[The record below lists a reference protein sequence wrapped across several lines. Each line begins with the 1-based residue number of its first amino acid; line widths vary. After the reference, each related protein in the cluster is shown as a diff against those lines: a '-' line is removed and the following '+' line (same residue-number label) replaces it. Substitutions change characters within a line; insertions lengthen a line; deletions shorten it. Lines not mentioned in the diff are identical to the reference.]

1 MKNKFIFFLLY
12 LFLSEIAFA
21 DQFIF
26 ETSKIEILNDGE
38 KIKAEDGK
46 AISQD
51 QNLEIVAKNFEYQK
65 DVDILYAEFGYA
77 LVNSEQLKIKFDEI
91 KYDQKRSIIIAK
103 KNVKINEIKKNI
115 LIETDSIFF
124 NVKDNII
131 SSSSNSKFKDN
142 FNNSITTTNF
152 NYNLKEG
159 DLRVENAELKDFN
172 NNNFSIKKAYLN
184 TTSNKLLGKDVSIN
198 LNNENFNT
206 DNEPRLKGRSLT
218 SKGNLT
224 EISKGV
230 FTTCKIRDGC
240 PPWEISAEKIQHDS
254 EKKIV
259 NYKNAWLKIY
269 DVPVMYFPKFFHPD
283 PTVKRRSGFLV
294 PTIKNTANS
303 NNYLSIPYFSAIS
316 LNKDITFTPRFY
328 TDDKFLLQ
336 SEYRQ
341 VNKDSK
347 HISDFS
353 FFSQNSKSSKN
364 HFFYD
369 YQKSLNFS
377 YFEESN
383 LNIEIEKTSNDT
395 YLKSN
400 KLISSLINDYNVLKN
415 NLRLNLYSDDLSI
428 KSEFTIYENLDK
440 NSSDR
445 YEFILPRFDI
455 SKKFKNQT
463 SLEGNFTFNSNNL
476 IRNYETNVF
485 EKYNINNL
493 IFNSDSL
500 ISKKGFKNNYDFII
514 KNVNSDTQNSSSF
527 KENENFYLSGLFQ
540 FNSSLPLIK
549 EINAYKKILKPK
561 ISLKISPENTKDLS
575 SDNDHRIDVN
585 NIFNLDRLSVND
597 TVEGGL
603 SLAYGSD
610 YTIFDN
616 VKNREVFS
624 LKLANNLRFNENKDL
639 PQNNQLG
646 EKTSNFFSEISY
658 SPSRFLTTKYN
669 LSTKNNLTDINY
681 ENFKATLSLNNF
693 VTTFDYLNE
702 NNSSNKN
709 SYLLNTTRFALNK
722 RNNLIFS
729 TRENKSSNLT
739 EYYNLIY
746 QYKIDCLAASI
757 EYNKDYYDDR
767 DIKPEESIFF
777 KLTII
782 PFGESSTPN
791 LKN

>member
-1 MKNKFIFFLLY
+1 MKL
-12 LFLSEIAFA
+12 
-21 DQFIF
+21 
-26 ETSKIEILNDGE
+26 
-38 KIKAEDGK
+38 
-46 AISQD
+46 
-51 QNLEIVAKNFEYQK
+51 
-65 DVDILYAEFGYA
+65 
-77 LVNSEQLKIKFDEI
+77 
-91 KYDQKRSIIIAK
+91 
-103 KNVKINEIKKNI
+103 KNI

-172 NNNFSIKKAYLN
+172 NNIFLIKKAYLN
-184 TTSNKLLGKDVSIN
+184 TTSNKLLGKDISIN
-198 LNNENFNT
+198 LNNENFNI

-254 EKKIV
+254 EKRII

-369 YQKSLNFS
+369 YRKNLNFS

-383 LNIEIEKTSNDT
+383 LDIKIEKTSNDT

-493 IFNSDSL
+493 IFNSDPL
-500 ISKKGFKNNYDFII
+500 ISKKGLNNNYNFVI

-527 KENENFYLSGLFQ
+527 KEDENFYLSGLFQ

-585 NIFNLDRLSVND
+585 NIFNLDRLSVSD

-624 LKLANNLRFNENKDL
+624 LKLANNLRLNENKDL

-681 ENFKATLSLNNF
+681 ESFKATISLNNF

-702 NNSSNKN
+702 NNSSNEN

-722 RNNLIFS
+722 KNNLIFS

-767 DIKPEESIFF
+767 DVKPEESIFF

>member
-26 ETSKIEILNDGE
+26 ETSKIEILNDGK

-65 DVDILYAEFGYA
+65 DIDILYAEFGYA
-77 LVNSEQLKIKFDEI
+77 LVNSKQLRIKFDEI
-91 KYDQKRSIIIAK
+91 KYDQKKSIIIAK

-172 NNNFSIKKAYLN
+172 NNIFLIKKAYLN
-184 TTSNKLLGKDVSIN
+184 TTSNKLLGKDISIN
-198 LNNENFNT
+198 LNNENFNI

-254 EKKIV
+254 EKRII

-369 YQKSLNFS
+369 YRKNLNFS

-383 LNIEIEKTSNDT
+383 LDIKIEKTSNDT

-463 SLEGNFTFNSNNL
+463 RLEGNFTFNSNNL
-476 IRNYETNVF
+476 IRNYETNIF

-493 IFNSDSL
+493 IFNSDPL
-500 ISKKGFKNNYDFII
+500 ISKKGFNNNYNFVI

-527 KENENFYLSGLFQ
+527 KEDENFYLSGLFQ

-585 NIFNLDRLSVND
+585 NIFNLDRLSVSD

-624 LKLANNLRFNENKDL
+624 LKLANNLRLNENKDL

-681 ENFKATLSLNNF
+681 ESFKATISLNNF

-702 NNSSNKN
+702 NNSSNEN

-722 RNNLIFS
+722 KNNLIFS

-767 DIKPEESIFF
+767 DVKPEESIFF

>member
-21 DQFIF
+21 DQFTF
-26 ETSKIEILNDGE
+26 ETSKIEILNDGK

-65 DVDILYAEFGYA
+65 DIDILYAEFGYA
-77 LVNSEQLKIKFDEI
+77 LVNSKQLRIKFDEI

-142 FNNSITTTNF
+142 FNNSLTTTNF

-172 NNNFSIKKAYLN
+172 NNIFLIKKAYLN

-254 EKKIV
+254 EKRII

-369 YQKSLNFS
+369 YRKNLNFS

-383 LNIEIEKTSNDT
+383 LDIKIEKTSNDT

-463 SLEGNFTFNSNNL
+463 RLEGNFTFNSNNL
-476 IRNYETNVF
+476 IRNYETNIF

-493 IFNSDSL
+493 IFNSDPL
-500 ISKKGFKNNYDFII
+500 ISKKGLNNNYNFVI

>member
-26 ETSKIEILNDGE
+26 ETSKIEILNDGK

-65 DVDILYAEFGYA
+65 DIDILYAEFGYA
-77 LVNSEQLKIKFDEI
+77 LVNSKQLRIKFDEI
-91 KYDQKRSIIIAK
+91 KYDQKKSIIIAK

-115 LIETDSIFF
+115 LIETDSISF

-172 NNNFSIKKAYLN
+172 NNIFLIKKAYLN
-184 TTSNKLLGKDVSIN
+184 TTSNKLLGKDISIN
-198 LNNENFNT
+198 LNNENFNI

-254 EKKIV
+254 EKRII

-369 YQKSLNFS
+369 YRKNLNFS

-383 LNIEIEKTSNDT
+383 LDIKIEKTSNDT

-463 SLEGNFTFNSNNL
+463 RLEGNFTFNSNNL
-476 IRNYETNVF
+476 IRNYETNIF

-493 IFNSDSL
+493 IFNSDPL
-500 ISKKGFKNNYDFII
+500 ISKKGFNNNYNFVI

-527 KENENFYLSGLFQ
+527 KEDENFYLSGLFQ

-585 NIFNLDRLSVND
+585 NIFNLDRLSVSD

-624 LKLANNLRFNENKDL
+624 LKLANNLRLNENKDL

-681 ENFKATLSLNNF
+681 ESFKATISLNNF

-702 NNSSNKN
+702 NNSSNEN

-722 RNNLIFS
+722 KNNLIFS

-767 DIKPEESIFF
+767 DVKPEESIFF

-791 LKN
+791 LMN

>member
-26 ETSKIEILNDGE
+26 ETSKIEILNDGK

-77 LVNSEQLKIKFDEI
+77 LVNSKQLKIKFDEI

-152 NYNLKEG
+152 NYNLKKG

-184 TTSNKLLGKDVSIN
+184 TTSNKLLGKDISIN
-198 LNNENFNT
+198 LNNENFNI

-254 EKKIV
+254 EKRII

-369 YQKSLNFS
+369 YQKNLNFS

-383 LNIEIEKTSNDT
+383 LDIKIEKTSNDT

-463 SLEGNFTFNSNNL
+463 RLEGNFTFNSNNL

-493 IFNSDSL
+493 IFNSDPL
-500 ISKKGFKNNYDFII
+500 ISKKGLNNNYNFVI
-514 KNVNSDTQNSSSF
+514 KNVNSDTQNSSGF

-549 EINAYKKILKPK
+549 EINSYKKILKPK

-585 NIFNLDRLSVND
+585 NIFNLDRLSVSD

-624 LKLANNLRFNENKDL
+624 LKLANNLRLNENKDL

-681 ENFKATLSLNNF
+681 ESFKATISLNNF

-702 NNSSNKN
+702 NNSSNEN

-722 RNNLIFS
+722 KNNLIFS

>member
-26 ETSKIEILNDGE
+26 ETSKIEILNDGK

-77 LVNSEQLKIKFDEI
+77 LVNSKQLKIKFDEI

-184 TTSNKLLGKDVSIN
+184 TTSNKLLGKDISIN
-198 LNNENFNT
+198 LNNENFNI

-254 EKKIV
+254 EKRII

-369 YQKSLNFS
+369 YRKNLNFS

-383 LNIEIEKTSNDT
+383 LDIKIEKTSNDT

-415 NLRLNLYSDDLSI
+415 NLRLNLYSDDL
-428 KSEFTIYENLDK
+428 
-440 NSSDR
+440 
-445 YEFILPRFDI
+445 
-455 SKKFKNQT
+455 Q
-463 SLEGNFTFNSNNL
+463 
-476 IRNYETNVF
+476 
-485 EKYNINNL
+485 
-493 IFNSDSL
+493 
-500 ISKKGFKNNYDFII
+500 
-514 KNVNSDTQNSSSF
+514 
-527 KENENFYLSGLFQ
+527 
-540 FNSSLPLIK
+540 
-549 EINAYKKILKPK
+549 
-561 ISLKISPENTKDLS
+561 
-575 SDNDHRIDVN
+575 
-585 NIFNLDRLSVND
+585 
-597 TVEGGL
+597 
-603 SLAYGSD
+603 
-610 YTIFDN
+610 
-616 VKNREVFS
+616 
-624 LKLANNLRFNENKDL
+624 
-639 PQNNQLG
+639 
-646 EKTSNFFSEISY
+646 
-658 SPSRFLTTKYN
+658 
-669 LSTKNNLTDINY
+669 
-681 ENFKATLSLNNF
+681 
-693 VTTFDYLNE
+693 
-702 NNSSNKN
+702 
-709 SYLLNTTRFALNK
+709 
-722 RNNLIFS
+722 
-729 TRENKSSNLT
+729 
-739 EYYNLIY
+739 
-746 QYKIDCLAASI
+746 
-757 EYNKDYYDDR
+757 
-767 DIKPEESIFF
+767 
-777 KLTII
+777 
-782 PFGESSTPN
+782 
-791 LKN
+791 

>member
-1 MKNKFIFFLLY
+1 MFIY

-26 ETSKIEILNDGE
+26 ETSKIEILNDGK

-77 LVNSEQLKIKFDEI
+77 LVNSKQLKIKFDEI
-91 KYDQKRSIIIAK
+91 KYDQKKSIIIAK

-142 FNNSITTTNF
+142 FNNTITTTNF

-184 TTSNKLLGKDVSIN
+184 TTSNKLLGKDISIN
-198 LNNENFNT
+198 LNNENFNI

-254 EKKIV
+254 EKRII

-369 YQKSLNFS
+369 YQKNLNFS

-383 LNIEIEKTSNDT
+383 LDIKIEKTSNDT

-463 SLEGNFTFNSNNL
+463 RLEGNFTFNSNNL

-493 IFNSDSL
+493 IFNSDPL
-500 ISKKGFKNNYDFII
+500 ISKKGLNNNYNFVI
-514 KNVNSDTQNSSSF
+514 KNVNSDTQNSSGF

-585 NIFNLDRLSVND
+585 NIFNLDRLSVSD

-624 LKLANNLRFNENKDL
+624 LKLANNLRLNENKDL

-702 NNSSNKN
+702 NNSSNEN

>member
-51 QNLEIVAKNFEYQK
+51 QNLEIIAKNFEYQK
-65 DVDILYAEFGYA
+65 DLDILYAEFGYA

-103 KNVKINEIKKNI
+103 KNVKISEIKKNI
-115 LIETDSIFF
+115 LIETESILF

-142 FNNSITTTNF
+142 FNNSLTTSNF

-172 NNNFSIKKAYLN
+172 NNNFSIKTAYLN
-184 TTSNKLLGKDVSIN
+184 TTSNKLLGKDISIN
-198 LNNENFNT
+198 LNNENFNI

-224 EISKGV
+224 EISKGI

-254 EKKIV
+254 EKKII

-353 FFSQNSKSSKN
+353 FFNQNSKSSKN

-369 YQKSLNFS
+369 YRKNLNFS

-383 LNIEIEKTSNDT
+383 LDIKIERTSNDT

-400 KLISSLINDYNVLKN
+400 KLTSSLINDYNVLKN
-415 NLRLNLYSDDLSI
+415 NLGLNLYSDDLSI

-463 SLEGNFTFNSNNL
+463 RLEGNFTFNSKNL
-476 IRNYETNVF
+476 ISNYETNVF

-493 IFNSDSL
+493 IFNSDPL
-500 ISKKGFKNNYDFII
+500 ISKKGLNNNYNFII

-527 KENENFYLSGLFQ
+527 KEDENFYLSGLFQ
-540 FNSSLPLIK
+540 FKSSLPLIK
-549 EINAYKKILKPK
+549 EINAFKKILKPK

-585 NIFNLDRLSVND
+585 NIFNLDRLAVSD

-616 VKNREVFS
+616 VKNRDVFS
-624 LKLANNLRFNENKDL
+624 LKLANNLRLNENKDL

-658 SPSRFLTTKYN
+658 SPSSFLTTKYN

-681 ENFKATLSLNNF
+681 ESFKATISLNNF

-702 NNSSNKN
+702 NNSSNEN
-709 SYLLNTTRFALNK
+709 SYLLNTTRFAFNK
-722 RNNLIFS
+722 KNNLIFS

-767 DIKPEESIFF
+767 DVKPEESIFF

>member
-26 ETSKIEILNDGE
+26 ETSKIEILNDGK

-77 LVNSEQLKIKFDEI
+77 LVNSKQLKIKFDEI

-172 NNNFSIKKAYLN
+172 NNIFLIKKAYLN
-184 TTSNKLLGKDVSIN
+184 TTSNKLLGKDISIN
-198 LNNENFNT
+198 LNNENFNI

-254 EKKIV
+254 EKRII

-369 YQKSLNFS
+369 YQKNLNFS

-383 LNIEIEKTSNDT
+383 LDIKIEKTSNDT

-463 SLEGNFTFNSNNL
+463 RLEGNFTFNSNNL
-476 IRNYETNVF
+476 IRNYETNIF

-493 IFNSDSL
+493 IFNSDPL
-500 ISKKGFKNNYDFII
+500 ISKKGLNNNYNFVI
-514 KNVNSDTQNSSSF
+514 KNVNSDTQNSSGF

-585 NIFNLDRLSVND
+585 NIFNLDRLSVSD

-624 LKLANNLRFNENKDL
+624 LKLANNLRLNENKDL

-681 ENFKATLSLNNF
+681 ESFKATISLNNF

-702 NNSSNKN
+702 NNSSNEN

-722 RNNLIFS
+722 KNNLIFS

-767 DIKPEESIFF
+767 DVKPEESIFF

-782 PFGESSTPN
+782 PFGESTTPN

>member
-26 ETSKIEILNDGE
+26 ETSKIEILNDGK

-65 DVDILYAEFGYA
+65 DIDILYAEFGYA
-77 LVNSEQLKIKFDEI
+77 LVNSKQLRIKFDEI
-91 KYDQKRSIIIAK
+91 KYDQKKSIIIAK

-172 NNNFSIKKAYLN
+172 NNIFLIKKAYLN
-184 TTSNKLLGKDVSIN
+184 TTSNKLLGKDISIN
-198 LNNENFNT
+198 LNNENFNI

-254 EKKIV
+254 EKRII

-328 TDDKFLLQ
+328 TDDKFLVQ

-369 YQKSLNFS
+369 YRKNLNFS

-383 LNIEIEKTSNDT
+383 LDIKIEKTSNDT

-463 SLEGNFTFNSNNL
+463 RLEGNFTFNSNNL
-476 IRNYETNVF
+476 IRNYETNIF

-493 IFNSDSL
+493 IFNSDPL
-500 ISKKGFKNNYDFII
+500 ISKKGFNNNYNFVI

-527 KENENFYLSGLFQ
+527 KEDENFYLSGLFQ

-585 NIFNLDRLSVND
+585 NIFNLDRLSVGD

-624 LKLANNLRFNENKDL
+624 LKLANNLRLNENKDL

-681 ENFKATLSLNNF
+681 ESFKATISLNNF

-702 NNSSNKN
+702 NNSSNEN

-722 RNNLIFS
+722 KNNLIFS

-767 DIKPEESIFF
+767 DVKPEESIFF